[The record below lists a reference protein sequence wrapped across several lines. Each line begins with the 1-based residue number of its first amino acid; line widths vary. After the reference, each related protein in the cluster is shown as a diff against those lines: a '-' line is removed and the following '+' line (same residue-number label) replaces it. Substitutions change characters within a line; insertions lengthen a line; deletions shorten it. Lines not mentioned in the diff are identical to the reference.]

1 MVMTSRRNSQHFPS
15 HRIVPT
21 DVKRPNKVNSRHN
34 PIQEDRLQMLQAL
47 PVIHRSTTSWEI
59 SAIMGLQEAR
69 TAVLL
74 HPVAV
79 WARQGLDLMV
89 VIHVTAWPVLHGNDL
104 QPVQCQHLRRPQ
116 GAQTASLGST
126 RWTIIPIGGHSSTN
140 C

>member
-1 MVMTSRRNSQHFPS
+1 MRQVLL
-15 HRIVPT
+15 
-21 DVKRPNKVNSRHN
+21 D
-34 PIQEDRLQMLQAL
+34 
-47 PVIHRSTTSWEI
+47 IHRSTTLWEI
-59 SAIMGLQEAR
+59 SAITGRQAAR

-89 VIHVTAWPVLHGNDL
+89 VIRVTAWPVLHGNDL

-126 RWTIIPIGGHSSTN
+126 RWTIIPIDGHSSTN